1 MAAPT
6 APVTAVPAR
15 HRAAGP
21 LRTGHTPR
29 SPRSPEGAVVRLTV
43 RLLRRSLLALAL
55 GVATYLVIEIVSF
68 TQGYPD
74 EASRAYLEVWGRDP
88 AIRVIS
94 GPPTA
99 VTTLGGFT
107 IWDAG
112 WILQTIVGAWAITS
126 TTRLLRGD
134 EDAGR
139 AEVVLAGPVEPRRQL
154 RAQLAVMLTA
164 CLALGVVVTGTFLAG
179 GAQPIGSFTIGG
191 AFAAFGG
198 TAVGIAAV
206 TSQLWGTRGR
216 AVGMAALAL
225 GLALLLRMVS
235 LSGEAREWVSW
246 LTPYGWTDQMR
257 SFGDNRWAVLLV
269 PAAVVAGL
277 GVVAGVLRCRRDA
290 AAAVLAA
297 ERTPHS
303 RAALLGSPLAFA
315 WRANA
320 RTLLAWAGGLGV
332 WSAGIG
338 ALVPTFTTSLED
350 DPAFT
355 DILAMLGM
363 DATDITRGFAGLMGT
378 ILGLVVAIYA
388 AFRLGAVRTEESSGR
403 AEQLLVRPVPRW
415 RWLGGHVLSLAAS
428 VVALLAVSAGMTWLG
443 GVAAGG
449 GFTAADAFGSLFN
462 TLPAVLVFVG
472 VGVLVF
478 GVAPRLTVTLG
489 ASLPVVSYLLGVAGP
504 MLDWPEWVLAVSPL
518 HHLAAVPVEAFAWP
532 AAFALGGVA
541 VATTAA
547 GVFAFGRR
555 DLVGA

>member
-1 MAAPT
+1 MATPT
-6 APVTAVPAR
+6 AAVA
-15 HRAAGP
+15 
-21 LRTGHTPR
+21 
-29 SPRSPEGAVVRLTV
+29 RLTL
-43 RLLRRSLLALAL
+43 RLLRRGFLAVAF
-55 GVATYLVIEIVSF
+55 GVAAYLVIEIVSF

-88 AIRVIS
+88 TIRVIS

-99 VTTLGGFT
+99 VTTLGGFA

-112 WILQTIVGAWAITS
+112 WILQTIIGAWAITA

-139 AEVVLAGPVEPRRQL
+139 AEVVLAGPVMPARQL
-154 RAQLAVMLTA
+154 RAQLGVLVAA
-164 CLALGVVVTGTFLAG
+164 CLALGAVVTATFLVG
-179 GAQPIGSFTIGG
+179 GAQPAGSVAIGG

-206 TSQLWGTRGR
+206 TSQLWDTRGR

-235 LSGEAREWVSW
+235 LSGDARAWVAW
-246 LTPYGWTDQMR
+246 LTPYGWTDTLR
-257 SFGDNRWAVLLV
+257 SFGDNRWPVLLV
-269 PAAVVAGL
+269 PAAVITGL
-277 GVVAGVLRCRRDA
+277 GVAAGLLRRRRDA
-290 AAAVLAA
+290 AAGVLAA
-297 ERTPHS
+297 ERTPRS

-315 WRANA
+315 WRSNA
-320 RTLLAWAGGLGV
+320 RALLAWAGGLAV

-338 ALVPTFTTSLED
+338 ALVPTFTTSLEN

-388 AFRLGAVRTEESSGR
+388 AFRLGAVRSEESSGR
-403 AEQLLVRPVPRW
+403 AEQVLVRPVPRW
-415 RWLGGHVLSLAAS
+415 RWLGGHVLGLVVS
-428 VVALLAVSAGMTWLG
+428 VVVLLAVAAGMAWLG
-443 GVAAGG
+443 GAAAGG
-449 GFTAADAFGSLFN
+449 GFAAADIFGALFN
-462 TLPAVLVFVG
+462 TLPAVLVFAGVG
-472 VGVLVF
+472 VGVF
-478 GVAPRLTVTLG
+478 GVAPRLTVPLG
-489 ASLPVVSYLLGVAGP
+489 VSLPVVSYLLGVAGP
-504 MLDWPEWVLAVSPL
+504 LLDWPEWVLAISPL
-518 HHLAAVPVEAFAWP
+518 HHLAAVPVEPFAWP
-532 AAFALGGVA
+532 AAFALAGVA

-547 GVFAFGRR
+547 GVVAFSRR